1 MRCRLLPTEV
11 PSPDFAGWVGDH
23 EHAAGLERREEL
35 AVHLGAVDRH
45 VGGVVVEE

>member
-1 MRCRLLPTEV
+1 V
-11 PSPDFAGWVGDH
+11 SSPDFAEWSAITSMPPGF
-23 EHAAGLERREEL
+23 ERREEL